1 MNQSEP
7 TTSGTGPTWVPLG
20 PRERRVVGVLAEKGK
35 TTPEYY
41 PLTVAALVAGCNQKS
56 NRDPVTSY
64 DSDEVE
70 DTLQSLRKRGAA
82 ILVESAGGRAPR
94 WKHTLYEWLKVS
106 KAELAVLIELLLRG
120 PQTEGEL
127 RARASRMEPLPD
139 LAALEALL
147 EALVPRGLV
156 VYLSPPGQK
165 RGVVVTHGLY
175 PPEELEKV
183 RQAFAATASDSRD
196 DEAPP
201 RISSSRDAITSAS
214 PAFSSPSSNSPSS
227 ASPSAAALAPA
238 WAAEIAAVR
247 TELDELRL
255 SVAALAAEIQSLK
268 ASLGG

>member
-1 MNQSEP
+1 
-7 TTSGTGPTWVPLG
+7 
-20 PRERRVVGVLAEKGK
+20 LAEKGK

-56 NRDPVTSY
+56 NRDPVTNY
-64 DSDEVE
+64 DSDDVE
-70 DTLQSLRKRGAA
+70 DTLQSLRKKGAA
-82 ILVESAGGRAPR
+82 ILVEAGGRVPR

-127 RARASRMEPLPD
+127 RSRVSRMEPLPD

-165 RGVVVTHGLY
+165 RGLVVTHGLY

-183 RQAFAATASDSRD
+183 RQAFAASASAGND
-196 DEAPP
+196 DEPP
-201 RISSSRDAITSAS
+201 ARVLSSRAEPAS
-214 PAFSSPSSNSPSS
+214 G
-227 ASPSAAALAPA
+227 APA
-238 WAAEIAAVR
+238 STRPLADLETPTWAAEIAAVR
-247 TELDELRL
+247 TELDELRQKVDTL
-255 SVAALAAEIQSLK
+255 TAELQALKS
-268 ASLGG
+268 SLGG